1 MLKVKF
7 KVNINGV
14 IKVNDYVNINI
25 CVVWETLNTQGKE
38 FREDELI
45 STNDES
51 GCDKKDED
59 VQGSDAGKKLLGIS
73 LAVQWL
79 RLHTSNAGGVG
90 SIPGQGSNIPH
101 ATVWQKNK
109 KLRGNKN
116 GQILRNK
123 NSIQELLED
132 ISYHW
137 KCEGQVEV
145 DSDLQLSLF
154 VEIRKNA
161 HTIIY
166 VIWQEKEKYC
176 SQITFAKFSQRN
188 KTLVLNVFD
197 VLNYRI
203 LNQYYYFFISQYI

>member
-116 GQILRNK
+116 GQI
-123 NSIQELLED
+123 
-132 ISYHW
+132 
-137 KCEGQVEV
+137 
-145 DSDLQLSLF
+145 
-154 VEIRKNA
+154 
-161 HTIIY
+161 
-166 VIWQEKEKYC
+166 
-176 SQITFAKFSQRN
+176 
-188 KTLVLNVFD
+188 
-197 VLNYRI
+197 
-203 LNQYYYFFISQYI
+203 